1 MLLKTGPFSMENLL
15 IINFI
20 DIDATSRYR
29 IDDPKVVAIVRRNG
43 PLNETPSWES
53 WLRVVPTCHQR
64 DRTNLRDNRTFLDTL
79 LSIRTQGLP
88 AFTSPRRN
96 YSW

>member
-1 MLLKTGPFSMENLL
+1 MGILVESGP
-15 IINFI
+15 
-20 DIDATSRYR
+20 Y
-29 IDDPKVVAIVRRNG
+29 VVIKG
-43 PLNETPSWES
+43 I
-53 WLRVVPTCHQR
+53 
-64 DRTNLRDNRTFLDTL
+64 RTNLRDNRTFLDTL